1 MPWWKQPLLHFLAAG
16 AVLFTLFEAF
26 GGSAGGDRTIRI
38 TRPAILEF
46 MQYRNKAF
54 QAERAEQTW
63 DAFDPI
69 ERRRLI
75 DEYVREE
82 ALFREA
88 TALGLDRDDY
98 LIKRRLVQ
106 KLEFLSQGF
115 AAADADPTGEEIA
128 AYFDGHKVDYY
139 LEPHATFTH
148 VFFDAERRGPE
159 QARRHA
165 ERELAALNRQRIP
178 FSEAAGRGD
187 RFPFHLNY
195 VERVPDFVA
204 AHFGDSMAKRVF
216 ELEPDEGAWRG
227 PLASE
232 YGWHVV
238 LLTRR
243 EAGRLPL
250 LAEIREVV
258 VGDAKAEKIRLE
270 TEAEVG
276 AIVDKYVV
284 EIDGGLAVR

>member
-1 MPWWKQPLLHFLAAG
+1 MSWWKQPLLHFLTAG

-26 GGSAGGDRTIRI
+26 GGPAYGDGTIRI

-63 DAFDPI
+63 EAFEPD
-69 ERRRLI
+69 ERQRLI

-88 TALGLDRDDY
+88 LALGLDRDDY

-115 AAADADPTGEEIA
+115 AAADAEPSEQEVAD
-128 AYFDGHKVDYY
+128 YFEQHKADYY

-148 VFFDAERRGPE
+148 VFFDSDKHGADKARGL
-159 QARRHA
+159 A
-165 ERELAALNRQRIP
+165 ERELAKLNRQRVS
-178 FSEAAGRGD
+178 FSEAVGRGD

-195 VERVPDFVA
+195 VERVPDFVG
-204 AHFGDSMAKRVF
+204 AHFGQSMAKGVF
-216 ELEPDEGAWRG
+216 ELAPDEHSWRG
-227 PLASE
+227 PFQSE
-232 YGWHVV
+232 YGSHVV

-243 EAGRLPL
+243 EEGRLPAL
-250 LAEIREVV
+250 DEMRSVV
-258 VGDAKAEKIRLE
+258 VEDAKADKVRSE
-270 TEAEVG
+270 TEAEV
-276 AIVDKYVV
+276 ATIVDKYEV
-284 EIDGGLAVR
+284 EIDEGVQTR